1 MSDEAFLSRF
11 LPFIFLGC
19 GLGLLA
25 TAARILRRTGAFLR
39 RAVSTTGE
47 VVSLETVPPTDS
59 QELPTY
65 RPTVAFTIA
74 PNQHV
79 RFESIAHSSPPAY
92 AVGARV
98 PVLYDPER
106 PQDAR
111 IASFTGLWLLP
122 SILGTLGLTFTMVG
136 AAILLGWIVP

>member
-1 MSDEAFLSRF
+1 MSDELFLSRL
-11 LPFIFLGC
+11 LPLIFLGC
-19 GLGLLA
+19 GLALLA
-25 TAARILRRTGAFLR
+25 AAARILRRTGAFLR
-39 RAVSTTGE
+39 RAVATTGE
-47 VVSLETVPPTDS
+47 VVALETVPPTDS

-65 RPTVAFTIA
+65 RPTVAFTIGST
-74 PNQHV
+74 QRI
-79 RFESIAHSSPPAY
+79 RFESMAHSNPAEH

-122 SILGTLGLTFTMVG
+122 SILGVLGLTFAGVG